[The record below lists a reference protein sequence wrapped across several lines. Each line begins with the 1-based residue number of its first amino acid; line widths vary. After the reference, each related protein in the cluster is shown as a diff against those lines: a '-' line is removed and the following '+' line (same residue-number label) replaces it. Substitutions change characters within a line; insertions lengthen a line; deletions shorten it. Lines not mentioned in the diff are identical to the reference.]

1 MKKSKVIKLVLVS
14 SLLGSGS
21 IKFSNAAPEHTL
33 ITSPIKKSESKKSF
47 AGMSLARNGYY
58 SEKDTSERHV
68 GSGGSFHPVIAR
80 GGFGLFG
87 HAAHACS

>member
-21 IKFSNAAPEHTL
+21 VTFSNAAPDHTL
-33 ITSPIKKSESKKSF
+33 VASHIKNPETKKSF
-47 AGMSLARNGYY
+47 AGISLARNGYC
-58 SEKDTSERHV
+58 SEKDTAERHI
-68 GSGGSFHPVIAR
+68 GSGGFFHPVIVR